1 MDFTNAAL
9 HTLRETGEGRS
20 VFLMLFNITGFLP
33 NQATKMKH
41 SFPSQEGFTCSPSCL
56 HSFDPLVSLPAFDFP
71 SLSFYPQALLTW
83 PQMGDWDQKNTCR
96 TLYVWSWQA
105 FNTNAIKG
113 LTLAW
118 NICLPDSHQH

>member
-71 SLSFYPQALLTW
+71 SPSPTGTFDMATDRRLRSEKYL
-83 PQMGDWDQKNTCR
+83 
-96 TLYVWSWQA
+96 
-105 FNTNAIKG
+105 
-113 LTLAW
+113 
-118 NICLPDSHQH
+118 